1 MPMLDAHD
9 HAFREQYPAGCRIY
23 DASGRLLR
31 FVVACNPE
39 TGEVI
44 CWKANR
50 IMATLLRIVKGKD
63 WSYGDCLFRRH
74 GFWPAPLRV
83 VANMPEGE

>member
-1 MPMLDAHD
+1 MKIEAHSLSLLQ
-9 HAFREQYPAGCRIY
+9 QYPKGCRVY

-31 FVVACNPE
+31 LVVAYNPE

-44 CWKANR
+44 RWQASR
-50 IMATLLRIVKGKD
+50 IAATLLRIVKGKD

-83 VANMPEGE
+83 VPLP